1 MLKLSGIIILHFSSQ
16 DNKTMIMFIILK
28 YPSWLCYSA
37 IVVWLLQMPN
47 LGCCHKTGGTTNF
60 TCVETERQALLEFKQ
75 GLEIGNKSLLSDW
88 NAENMECCTWEGIH
102 CSKHGRVMALD
113 IGRGVISK
121 YTPTTTSMYNFE
133 RLRGEIGPSLFDLP
147 FLKSIDLSYNR
158 FHGKIPSFVGSLKR
172 LRYFNLS
179 FNSFSGIVPHQLG
192 NLSALESFDFD
203 GNFNLEVDSLAWI
216 SGLSSLNYL
225 SMKGLNLSS
234 TTDWLQSITNLP
246 SLTEVYLQYCM
257 LHPPSADKY
266 GNSTK
271 PLQLQKLD
279 LSMNEFA
286 SVTFLSNLVSIK
298 HLDLS
303 FNYLEGEIPELFST
317 NLTNLLTLNM
327 SENMLSNSSG
337 FLQLGSTSLHELR
350 LDSNKLTG
358 SLPDLSKFPSLRVIT
373 VARNEFKDHLDRFLE
388 QGSRLVKLDLSSN
401 AFDGVLQ
408 EDNFEYLT
416 KLQVLILS
424 FNSISLNVSTWW
436 IPPFQLAVV
445 KLRNCKVGPGFPN
458 WLRAQSNLIHLDI
471 SNSGISKV
479 IPNWFWNISTRL
491 QYVNISHN
499 SIKDKLPNYLP
510 PSYTIVDFSSNQL
523 YGALPSF
530 SSELAV
536 LDFSHNKFSGSIS
549 FLCSLKVGTLL
560 YLDLHDNLLSG
571 SLRTC
576 WERVDGL
583 ALLNL
588 NNNNFSGHLPYSMG
602 KLRWIMSL
610 SLRNNSLSGE
620 LPSSLINC
628 QRLLLLDLGE
638 NQLSG
643 VVPTWL
649 GTSLQD
655 LVVLSLHANMFG
667 DIIPRS
673 LCHLHSL
680 QILDL
685 SFNNIS
691 GMIPSC
697 LNNFTAMKEMGTS
710 AFVTHLVYGNDPD
723 EYGYSEKYFTT
734 WIAWKGVNHEYIN
747 QNHLE
752 LLILIDLSNNKLSG
766 PIPQELASL
775 YKLISLNLSRNSLTG
790 IIPNDIGQLE
800 MLESL
805 DMSKN
810 MLSGE
815 IPRSMANLASLSYLD
830 LSSNNLSGKIPS
842 STQLQSFDASAFNN
856 NSMLCGPP
864 TTNPCQGN
872 RSVHNIPTNDRDRD
886 NGTEA
891 GIFHEDIWFYISI
904 GFGFLVGFWGFCG
917 TLVLNASWRQSYF
930 HVLNNWKDS
939 LCGRF
944 C

>member
-1 MLKLSGIIILHFSSQ
+1 
-16 DNKTMIMFIILK
+16 MIMFIILK

-225 SMKGLNLSS
+225 VL
-234 TTDWLQSITNLP
+234 
-246 SLTEVYLQYCM
+246 
-257 LHPPSADKY
+257 A
-266 GNSTK
+266 
-271 PLQLQKLD
+271 
-279 LSMNEFA
+279 
-286 SVTFLSNLVSIK
+286 
-298 HLDLS
+298 
-303 FNYLEGEIPELFST
+303 
-317 NLTNLLTLNM
+317 
-327 SENMLSNSSG
+327 
-337 FLQLGSTSLHELR
+337 
-350 LDSNKLTG
+350 SNKLTG

-510 PSYTIVDFSSNQL
+510 PSYTIVDFSFNQL

-530 SSELAV
+530 SSELTV

-583 ALLNL
+583 TLLNL

-710 AFVTHLVYGNDPD
+710 AFVTQLVYGNDPD